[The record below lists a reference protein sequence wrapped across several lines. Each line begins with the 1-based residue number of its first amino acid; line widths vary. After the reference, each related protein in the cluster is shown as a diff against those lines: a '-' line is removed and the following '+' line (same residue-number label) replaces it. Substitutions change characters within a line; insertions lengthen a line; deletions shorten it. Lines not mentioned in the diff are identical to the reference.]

1 MDSILVL
8 ISDEEPNDQLLSAA
22 VQYVSGSDTSVVV
35 CRLVDEERYR
45 SGIQQDAR
53 SGAEMNSVAELEESA
68 KAEALSVSE
77 SAFPA
82 DVATTAIGIVGVGP
96 DAVLDIADEYDCD
109 HVFLAGRK
117 RSPVG
122 KALFG
127 DLTQQVVLEFDGPVT
142 IVTSDD

>member
-1 MDSILVL
+1 MNSILVL
-8 ISDEEPNDQLLSAA
+8 ISDEEPNEQLLSAA
-22 VQYVSGSDTSVVV
+22 IQHVSGTDTSVVV
-35 CRLVDEERYR
+35 CRLVDEDRYR

-53 SGAEMNSVAELEESA
+53 SGAEMETVTELEESA
-68 KAEALSVSE
+68 KAEALSVAE

-82 DVATTAIGIVGVGP
+82 DVSTTPIGIVGVGP
-96 DAVLDIADEYDCD
+96 DVLLDVADEYDCD

-127 DLTQQVVLEFDGPVT
+127 DLTQQVILEFDGPVT
-142 IVTSDD
+142 IVTDDD